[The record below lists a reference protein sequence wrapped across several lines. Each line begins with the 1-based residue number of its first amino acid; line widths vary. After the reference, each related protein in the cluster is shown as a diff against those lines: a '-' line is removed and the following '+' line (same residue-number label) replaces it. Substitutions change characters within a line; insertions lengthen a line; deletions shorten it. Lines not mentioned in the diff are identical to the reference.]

1 MKIILGS
8 GTENGG
14 NNRNSR
20 KNGVVNSTNSGIIN
34 ATSAIR
40 SGWKGFTAL
49 KAGVLEAAAGRRK
62 QHNDSVLVSG
72 ASMAVPNQLVKK
84 KSNKSEDSALPWK
97 RETPL

>member
-40 SGWKGFTAL
+40 SGLTAL
-49 KAGVLEAAAGRRK
+49 KAGVLEAAAGRRN
-62 QHNDSVLVSG
+62 QHNDSVLVSA
-72 ASMAVPNQLVKK
+72 ASMAVPNLLVKK
-84 KSNKSEDSALPWK
+84 KSNKDSVLPWK